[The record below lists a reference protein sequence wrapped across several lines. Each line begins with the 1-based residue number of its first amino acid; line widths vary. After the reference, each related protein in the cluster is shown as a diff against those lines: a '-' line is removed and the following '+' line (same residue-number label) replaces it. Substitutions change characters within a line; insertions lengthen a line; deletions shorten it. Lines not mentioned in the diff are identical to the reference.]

1 MTGLFSN
8 TMLGTTVR
16 TPIVIGTNN
25 LKSSTTYDYA
35 WVDGGDAAEGS
46 NTYTIDE
53 SILKPETIIYDN
65 VVSGHNDPQAD
76 EWVVTTSKNP
86 KPLFDEASGRY
97 KIDVTDFRGSD
108 VYDFRDVNNQPNG
121 ATPVDVMILD
131 YGSDGNHDFALLGG
145 YNNKFTVLK
154 DFVCD
159 GCEGKDKVVLEG
171 SASDWSTAQSG
182 SVRLDK
188 ENGHD
193 KTYSVKT
200 VKNEAT
206 GTEVT
211 YSTGLEVLYTEAD
224 PEQ

>member
-46 NTYTIDE
+46 NTYTIDQ

-131 YGSDGNHDFALLGG
+131 YGSSGFSDFAFLGG

-154 DFVCD
+154 DAVGD
-159 GCEGKDKVVLEG
+159 GCEGNDKVVLEG
-171 SASDWSTAQSG
+171 KPSDWSTPQRS
-182 SVRLDK
+182 SFKVDK

-193 KTYSVKT
+193 KNYVVET

-211 YSTGLEVLYTEAD
+211 YSSDLEVLYTEAD